1 MSDMEYLLDSYAW
14 MEYFAGNSNYAKYIE
29 AENQQKYTAAT
40 TITEVVRSFIRKKI
54 EKKEIL
60 DAIKFINEK
69 SIVLPLT
76 SEQALK
82 AGFIAEELGLHFSDA
97 LIYSFATKERKVVT
111 GDDHFKKFENVE
123 FIE

>member
-1 MSDMEYLLDSYAW
+1 
-14 MEYFAGNSNYAKYIE
+14 
-29 AENQQKYTAAT
+29 
-40 TITEVVRSFIRKKI
+40 
-54 EKKEIL
+54 
-60 DAIKFINEK
+60 
-69 SIVLPLT
+69 
-76 SEQALK
+76 LK